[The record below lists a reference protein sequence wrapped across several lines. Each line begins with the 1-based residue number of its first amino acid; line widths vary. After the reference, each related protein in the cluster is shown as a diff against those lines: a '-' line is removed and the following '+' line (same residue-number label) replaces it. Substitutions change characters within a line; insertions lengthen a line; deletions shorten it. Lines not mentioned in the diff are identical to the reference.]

1 MNLKFALDDFAL
13 RCFRDTADADYLMA
27 RAAFRYQLAPQALWA
42 SMQVVEKYLKC
53 ILLLNRVEGAKVGHS
68 LSKGLKVLVDSKKI
82 DLNLSSAS
90 QEFIDHIDRFGEC
103 RYLEISVVTYGRQ
116 IVDLDRV
123 VWELRRFCAPE
134 EYGQVGDRGSAAGS
148 KKVRLHELLLREG
161 AIPERY
167 LLRNGF
173 LEKIIDDDKHPGRA
187 MLVWQNGFLGKRL
200 RRSVRHRGGF
210 DAVNSPLFNHPDII
224 QEVRKYVHV
233 PKDLVQAYEKLQSE
247 KRT

>member
-53 ILLLNRVEGAKVGHS
+53 ILLLNRVEGTKIGHS

-103 RYLEISVVTYGRQ
+103 RYLEISVVTYGGQ
-116 IVDLDRV
+116 VVDLDRV
-123 VWELRRFCAPE
+123 VWELRRFCAPD
-134 EYGQVGDRGSAAGS
+134 EYGQIGNRGSAAGS
-148 KKVRLHELLLREG
+148 EKVRLHELSLREG
-161 AIPERY
+161 FIPERY
-167 LLRNGF
+167 RLRNGF
-173 LEKIIDDDKHPGRA
+173 LEKIIDDEKHPGRA
-187 MLVWQNGFLGKRL
+187 MLVWQNGFFGKRL

-210 DAVNSPLFNHPDII
+210 DAVNSPLFNHPEII
-224 QEVRKYVHV
+224 QEIRKYVHV
-233 PKDLVQAYEKLQSE
+233 PKGLVQAYEKLQSE

>member
-27 RAAFRYQLAPQALWA
+27 RAAFRYQLVPQALWA

-53 ILLLNRVEGAKVGHS
+53 ILLLNRVEATKVGHA
-68 LSKGLKVLVDSKKI
+68 LSKGLKVLVNSKKI

-103 RYLEISVVTYGRQ
+103 RYLEKSVVTYGGQ
-116 IVDLDRV
+116 VVDLDRS

-134 EYGQVGDRGSAAGS
+134 EYGQVGDRGSADGS
-148 KKVRLHELLLREG
+148 KKVRLRELSLREG
-161 AIPERY
+161 FIPERY
-167 LLRNGF
+167 RLRNGF
-173 LEKIIDDDKHPGRA
+173 LEKIIDDEKHPGRA
-187 MLVWQNGFLGKRL
+187 MLVWQNGFWGKRL
-200 RRSVRHRGGF
+200 RRSVRPRSRFH
-210 DAVNSPLFNHPDII
+210 AVNSPLFNHPEII
-224 QEVRKYVHV
+224 QEVQKYVHI
-233 PKDLVQAYEKLQSE
+233 PKDLAQAYEKFQSE